1 MKKFKGCT
9 SEAQILQSTFQSQ
22 FCLESQISSYAL
34 PSGVFLPFLSSDCP
48 FRSCSSHSAIFLSL
62 PLCFQ
67 YLDLIFYP
75 FPPYFPPQRPSSS
88 AQPLLNCLL
97 LCSSQARCR
106 LFLSPFSSPSPV
118 YMRALRAA
126 SPCALMR
133 VVQIAPVLQLEE
145 TLISGAPC
153 CARVHQG
160 QVSPLML
167 PHAVILLCTVSC
179 VRTVFPQC
187 IL

>member
-1 MKKFKGCT
+1 MLPFGALHSLFPC
-9 SEAQILQSTFQSQ
+9 LPLSQ
-22 FCLESQISSYAL
+22 LHWPFGYIPVPL
-34 PSGVFLPFLSSDCP
+34 PSL
-48 FRSCSSHSAIFLSL
+48 
-62 PLCFQ
+62 
-67 YLDLIFYP
+67 LIFG
-75 FPPYFPPQRPSSS
+75 FHILILSTLLPSPAALLLGSV
-88 AQPLLNCLL
+88 LLNHLL
-97 LCSSQARCR
+97 LCASRAWCR
-106 LFLSPFSSPSPV
+106 LFLSLFSSPSPV

-179 VRTVFPQC
+179 VRTDFPQC

>member
-1 MKKFKGCT
+1 M
-9 SEAQILQSTFQSQ
+9 
-22 FCLESQISSYAL
+22 SSCAL
-34 PSGVFLPFLSSDCP
+34 PSSVFLYLSSSDHSCGSGANHP
-48 FRSCSSHSAIFLSL
+48 VTLPGLSFLLLIFRLNFL
-62 PLCFQ
+62 PLSTP
-67 YLDLIFYP
+67 LLSWL
-75 FPPYFPPQRPSSS
+75 PSSL
-88 AQPLLNCLL
+88 AQPLLNHLL
-97 LCSSQARCR
+97 LCFSRAW
-106 LFLSPFSSPSPV
+106 LFYFPFSFPSPV

-126 SPCALMR
+126 SSCALMR

-179 VRTVFPQC
+179 VRMVFPQC